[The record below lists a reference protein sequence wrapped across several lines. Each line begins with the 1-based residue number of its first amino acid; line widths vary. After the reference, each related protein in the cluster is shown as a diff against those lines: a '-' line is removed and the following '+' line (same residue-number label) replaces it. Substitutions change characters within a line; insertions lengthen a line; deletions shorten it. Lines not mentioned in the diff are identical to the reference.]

1 MHLTRR
7 EILGGATL
15 LSAGAWRGADATELT
30 MSELPFAAT
39 TPVSVSRVGLKARD
53 AEALASFYRT
63 VVGLEELGRDGETIT
78 LGAKGRP
85 LMVLESDKAAKP
97 DDPRSAGLFHTA
109 FLLPSRADLGRW
121 INHAITDRIG
131 IEGAS
136 DHLVSEA
143 LYLTD
148 PEGNGIE
155 IYADRPRD
163 AWPWNGSQVAMATER
178 MDVPGVVGSIPAGD
192 AGWQG
197 APENTV
203 VGHVHLRVGDPR
215 VAEAWWHDEL
225 GFDTVAK
232 YGSQAVFLSSGGYH
246 HHIGANTWHSAG
258 AGLRDTGR
266 TGLTWVEMRSADAAS
281 TREKRDPWGTAIRT
295 VPDKQG

>member
-1 MHLTRR
+1 
-7 EILGGATL
+7 
-15 LSAGAWRGADATELT
+15 

-39 TPVSVSRVGLKARD
+39 TPVSVSRVGLKARNAD
-53 AEALASFYRT
+53 ALAAYYRT
-63 VVGLEELGRDGETIT
+63 IVGLQELGRDGETIT
-78 LGAKGRP
+78 LGAANRP
-85 LMVLESDKAAKP
+85 LLVIESDPAAKP

-121 INHAITDRIG
+121 INHAVAEKIL

-155 IYADRPRD
+155 IYVDRPRQD
-163 AWPWNGSQVAMATER
+163 WKWNGSQVAMATER
-178 MDVPGVVGSIPAGD
+178 MDVPGVIGSVPAGD

-203 VGHVHLRVGDPR
+203 VGHVHLRVGDPNE
-215 VAEAWWHDEL
+215 AEDWWHDNFS
-225 GFDTVAK
+225 FDTAAK

-258 AGLRDTGR
+258 AGPRDPGC
-266 TGLTWVEMRSADAAS
+266 TGLSWVEMRSANVAS
-281 TREKRDPWGTAIRT
+281 ASSHEDPWGTVICT
-295 VPDKQG
+295 VPDRPA

>member
-1 MHLTRR
+1 M
-7 EILGGATL
+7 IGGAGL
-15 LSAGAWRGADATELT
+15 LALGASPGSGRTEHQ

-53 AEALASFYRT
+53 AESLAAYYRN
-63 VVGLEELGRDGETIT
+63 VVGLQELSRAGGTIT
-78 LGAKGRP
+78 LGAASRP
-85 LMVLESDKAAKP
+85 LLDIEADAAAKP

-121 INHAITDRIG
+121 INHAIADKIA

-155 IYADRPRD
+155 IYADRRHED
-163 AWPWNGSQVAMATER
+163 WKWNGDKIAMATER
-178 MDVPGVVGSIPAGD
+178 LNSPSVVGEVPAGD

-197 APENTV
+197 APENSI
-203 VGHVHLRVGDPR
+203 VGHVHLRVGRPED
-215 VAEAWWHDEL
+215 AEAWWLQEF

-232 YGSQAVFLSSGGYH
+232 YGGAAVFLSSGGYH
-246 HHIGANTWHSAG
+246 HHIGANAWQSPG
-258 AGLRDTGR
+258 AGRRDPSR
-266 TGLTWVEMRSADAAS
+266 SGLAWVEMRSDNVTSAV
-281 TREKRDPWGTAIRT
+281 TREDPWGTVIRT
-295 VPDKQG
+295 VPGAAG